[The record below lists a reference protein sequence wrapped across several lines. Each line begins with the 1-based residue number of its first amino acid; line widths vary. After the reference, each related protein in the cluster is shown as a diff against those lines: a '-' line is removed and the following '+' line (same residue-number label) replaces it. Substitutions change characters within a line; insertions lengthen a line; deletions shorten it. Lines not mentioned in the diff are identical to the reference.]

1 MLKQHFNMETVAVIL
16 AAGSGSRTGLSTPK
30 QFLPLGGKTVLEH
43 SIHTFCN
50 HPGID
55 QVVIVTATEFIDRVQ
70 LLVQANNWIK
80 VTAILPG
87 GKERF
92 DSSLSAVHYFRENPE
107 MVMLFHDAARP
118 LVSEQIITDTLK
130 AMERYDAVDVAIPT
144 VDTIVQCDAAG
155 TVMESIQE
163 RRLLWR
169 MQTPQAFRQKTI
181 QEAYR
186 IALQDPGF
194 NATDDCGTVLRYLPG
209 VKVGI
214 VRGSERN
221 IKLTWADD
229 LSLLE
234 FLLSEPEQ

>member
-1 MLKQHFNMETVAVIL
+1 METVAVIL

-43 SIHTFCN
+43 SVQTFCN

-55 QVVIVTATEFIDRVQ
+55 EVIIVTAPEYIEKIQGIIKT
-70 LLVQANNWIK
+70 NSWTK
-80 VTAILPG
+80 VTAVLIG

-92 DSSLSAVHYFRENPE
+92 DSSLSAVRHFKEKPE
-107 MVMLFHDAARP
+107 LVMLFHDAARP
-118 LVSEQIITDTLK
+118 LVSEQIITDTLL
-130 AMERYDAVDVAIPT
+130 AMQQYDAVDVAIPS

-194 NATDDCGTVLRYLPG
+194 TATDDCGTVLRYLPG

-214 VRGSERN
+214 VRGNERN
-221 IKLTWADD
+221 VKLTWADD

-234 FLLSEPEQ
+234 FLLSRQGE